1 MMKQLGKEK
10 SQLKDVLQYL
20 QMNGSITSMTAFNK
34 FRITRLASCIHRLRK
49 YGYNIE
55 TERVFGRN
63 EYGTYDYAK
72 YILN

>member
-1 MMKQLGKEK
+1 MRKQLGKEK

-20 QMNGSITSMTAFNK
+20 QTNGSITSMEAFNK
-34 FRITRLASCIHRLRK
+34 FRITRLAACIHILRR

-55 TERVFGRN
+55 TEKMSGKN
-63 EYGTYDYAK
+63 EYGIYNYAK